1 MSELVLVD
9 EPAAGV
15 RRLRLN
21 RPERANALSR
31 ALVAELIAQLDRIES
46 DTEIRCA
53 VLAAAG
59 RSFCG
64 GADLSEHFVSAD
76 EAPDIGLSPLWDR
89 LTELRVPVIAAVQG
103 HAVTGGFLLA
113 YSCDLIVAA
122 SDAVFRDTHAVLG
135 LLPTGGESQR
145 LPRLVGPFLA
155 RELMLTSRPLPAE
168 EALRAGLVNA
178 VVEPEELDRA
188 ALELAATIA
197 AASPRSVQ
205 AIKQLINR
213 GLRGDLASGLA
224 LEREVNRDGAANL
237 DPDPERE
244 RRLARFRDRS

>member
-1 MSELVLVD
+1 MSTLLLVD
-9 EPAAGV
+9 DPAAGV

-31 ALVAELIAQLDRIES
+31 ALVADLITALGDVEE
-46 DTEIRCA
+46 DEAIRCV

-59 RSFCG
+59 RTFCG
-64 GADLSEHFVSAD
+64 GADLDEHFVSAGD
-76 EAPDIGLSPLWDR
+76 EPDIGLSPLWER
-89 LTELRVPVIAAVQG
+89 LGELRVPVIAAVQG

-122 SDAVFRDTHAVLG
+122 ADAVFRDTHAVLG
-135 LLPTGGESQR
+135 LIPTGGESQR
-145 LPRLVGPFLA
+145 LPRLVGAFAA
-155 RELMLTSRPLPAE
+155 RDLMLTSRPLPAE
-168 EALRAGLVNA
+168 EAARIGLVSA
-178 VVEPEELDRA
+178 VVEPAELDRA

-197 AASPRSVQ
+197 SASPRSVQ

-213 GLRGDLASGLA
+213 GLRGDLEAGLA
-224 LEREVNRDGAANL
+224 LERSVNRDGAANL

-244 RRLARFRDRS
+244 RRLERFRSGR